1 MLEIKSIRKNVEL
14 YSSGLLKRGLSDS
27 KEKLNKI
34 IHHDDNRKLY
44 KTQLDKILTEYNQTS
59 KQIGEKIQSGKKEEA
74 EIMKK
79 KSQEL
84 KILRK
89 KTSEKLKN
97 EESIIYDILT
107 DLPNLPDEIV
117 PSGNN
122 EKDNENVEE

>member
-1 MLEIKSIRKNVEL
+1 
-14 YSSGLLKRGLSDS
+14 
-27 KEKLNKI
+27 
-34 IHHDDNRKLY
+34 
-44 KTQLDKILTEYNQTS
+44 
-59 KQIGEKIQSGKKEEA
+59 
-74 EIMKK
+74 MKK

-107 DLPNLPDEIV
+107 NLPNLPDEIV

-122 EKDNENVEE
+122 EKDNEIISESKKI